1 MLNFITKLK
10 SYLPTWL
17 RIFLHKLY
25 FNNFITLIEN
35 ILNKNKIKHRELIIE
50 DKDKIISNFTRS
62 LIRHNLYEKYE
73 LEASS
78 ILFNKPE
85 DLIDLGSSIGIVSL
99 STAMKQ
105 KGKKIVLV
113 EPVIEYLEFSKNLF
127 HQHSENT
134 HHFVNKA
141 VDYSNKDIFLEKKDI
156 LNSEINYLDGKN
168 INKTTLFQIVSEYN
182 IDFFNLIIDI
192 EGKSFEPIFEDE
204 KIMEKCKNLIIE
216 EEFDTKYT
224 EVVVMEKLSQI
235 GFEVKY
241 FEKSRNSN
249 IIGATNINL
258 SS

>member
-1 MLNFITKLK
+1 MLNLITKLK

-17 RIFLHKLY
+17 RMFLHKLY

-35 ILNKNKIKHRELIIE
+35 ILYKNKIKHRELIIE

-105 KGKKIVLV
+105 KRKKIVLV
-113 EPVIEYLEFSKNLF
+113 EPVIEYLEFSKKLF
-127 HQHSENT
+127 YQYSENT

-168 INKTTLFQIVSEYN
+168 IDKTTLFQIVSEYN

-204 KIMEKCKNLIIE
+204 KIIEKCKNLIID

-224 EVVVMEKLSQI
+224 EFVVMEKLSQI

-241 FEKSRNSN
+241 FEKSRSSN

-258 SS
+258 LN